1 MTTDKQS
8 TRPATD
14 ENPQA
19 TSNPQSGTT
28 QIGQVMREL
37 SNITRRLP
45 TSRPRRVRSG
55 TRHVSRERI
64 DGLMLALGDPQH
76 PDHADAIEQLV
87 ELGPAAVPALTSV
100 LSAEGP
106 WLEVYRAAEALGH
119 IADPRAVGPLIQA
132 LQHPNSNVRWSIV
145 RALTQI
151 DDVRALLELRRVAQK
166 DQGRTTWGETVA
178 GTAQAALDQMRSR
191 SIWSQSL
198 ELVKTAVISILMIVS
213 LIVAYSVIT
222 TLRNELDS
230 FGRFDPAAAAA
241 VRSPL
246 AMPTASPVPTAS
258 PALPAAAV
266 DAATGTTAP
275 EPTLEPI
282 EVATQP
288 TSTDVIGT
296 VLQDSNV
303 RPFPGIDNTP
313 IGRLARDA
321 EVIFLG
327 QNETG
332 SWYLVQLA
340 GSSNGNSVIN
350 SADGSGWVSAQLLTP
365 PGGDVPVVVPEEPPD
380 SPVQP
385 SPTPELLP
393 LPSPTPVF

>member
-1 MTTDKQS
+1 MATDKQS

-14 ENPQA
+14 ENPQ
-19 TSNPQSGTT
+19 TTGNPQSGTT
-28 QIGQVMREL
+28 QIGQVIREL
-37 SNITRRLP
+37 GNITRRLP
-45 TSRPRRVRSG
+45 NSRPRRARAPA
-55 TRHVSRERI
+55 RNVSRERV

-76 PDHADAIEQLV
+76 PDHADAVEQLV
-87 ELGPAAVPALTSV
+87 ELGSTAVPALTSV

-106 WLEVYRAAEALGH
+106 WLEVYRAAEALGR

-151 DDVRALLELRRVAQK
+151 DDVRALIELRRVAQK

-191 SIWSQSL
+191 SIWGQSL

-222 TLRNELDS
+222 TLRSELDS
-230 FGRFDPAAAAA
+230 FGRFDPAAAAV

-246 AMPTASPVPTAS
+246 ATPTAAPAPTTSPGV
-258 PALPAAAV
+258 PAAAAG
-266 DAATGTTAP
+266 AATGTTEP

-282 EVATQP
+282 QVATQP
-288 TSTDVIGT
+288 TGTDVVGT

-321 EVIFLG
+321 EVIFVG
-327 QNETG
+327 QNENG

-340 GSSNGNSVIN
+340 GSNDGNSVIN

-365 PGGDVPVVVPEEPPD
+365 PAGDVPVVSPEAPPEVPA
-380 SPVQP
+380 QP
-385 SPTPELLP
+385 EPTPELLP